1 MGGLFIVMVGLP
13 ARGKSTVA
21 SKLREG
27 LESEGLNVDI
37 FNNGILRRE
46 MLGHDSSAPSFY
58 DPQNQDGR
66 ARREE
71 LARINIKRARAFLEA
86 EGDVAVLDATNA
98 SRGRRAMIEEF
109 ARGLP
114 ILYVECCNDD
124 PDLLEASVQRKTR
137 LPEFSNLTPAEAE
150 QSFNK
155 RIEYYKS
162 IYAELE
168 SESCFLRVDTLNNRI
183 LKERLGYKIPHYIR
197 IRDILV
203 SDWVRN
209 LYLVRHGETV
219 YNVEGRIGGDA
230 PLTEKGLAQANALGR
245 HFSNL
250 VIPYIFT
257 STRQRSAQTAAPVL
271 AGQERQGFSPTRI
284 ALPEFDEIDAGVCES
299 MRYDEIRSRMPEV
312 FDARSHD
319 KYNYEYPEGEGYIT
333 LKARVDRGLKKALFL
348 SGNAPAIMI
357 VGHQAINRMILSH
370 FLYRRT
376 EDVPYIYI
384 PQDQYFHIVSTQKKK
399 LFELVRFTGKLTF

>member
-1 MGGLFIVMVGLP
+1 MSGLFIVMVGLP

-27 LESEGLNVDI
+27 LESEGLNVEV
-37 FNNGILRRE
+37 FNNGALRRE
-46 MLGHDSSAPSFY
+46 MLGQDSSEPSFY
-58 DPQNQDGR
+58 DSSNTVGR
-66 ARREE
+66 ARRDE
-71 LARINIKRARAFLEA
+71 LARTNITRACAYLQA
-86 EGDVAVLDATNA
+86 GGDVAVLDATNA
-98 SRGRRAMIEEF
+98 SRGRRQMIEEY
-109 ARGLP
+109 ARNYPLM
-114 ILYVECCNDD
+114 YVECFNDD

-137 LPEFSNLTPAEAE
+137 LPEFSHLPQDKAAE
-150 QSFNK
+150 SFNR
-155 RIEYYKS
+155 RIEYYKH
-162 IYAELE
+162 IYTPLKD
-168 SESCFLRVDTLNNRI
+168 ESCFLRVDTLNNRI
-183 LKERLGYKIPHYIR
+183 VEEKLSYKVPHYIR

-230 PLTEKGLAQANALGR
+230 SLTDNGIAQANALGR
-245 HFSNL
+245 HFSNM

-257 STRQRSAQTAAPVL
+257 STRKRSEETAAPVI
-271 AGQERQGFSPTRI
+271 AGQERQGFKATTM
-284 ALPEFDEIDAGVCES
+284 ALTEFDEINSGICEG
-299 MRYDEIRSRMPEV
+299 MMYDEIRKNMPEV
-312 FDARSHD
+312 FEARSRD
-319 KYNYEYPEGEGYIT
+319 KYNYVYPGGEGYNT

-370 FLYRRT
+370 FLFRRT

-399 LFELVRFTGKLTF
+399 LFELVRFTGRALP

>member
-1 MGGLFIVMVGLP
+1 MSGLFIVMVGLP

-27 LESEGLNVDI
+27 LESEGLRVEI
-37 FNNGILRRE
+37 FNNGELRRE
-46 MLGHDSSAPSFY
+46 RLGQDSSAPSFY
-58 DPQNQDGR
+58 EPGNEEGR
-66 ARREE
+66 MRREE
-71 LARINIKRARAFLEA
+71 LARINIRRALAFLHA
-86 EGDVAVLDATNA
+86 GGDVAVLDATNA
-98 SRGRRAMIEEF
+98 SRARRAMIEES

-114 ILYVECCNDD
+114 TLFVECFNDD

-137 LPEFSNLTPAEAE
+137 LPEFAGLTPEAAAE
-150 QSFNK
+150 SFNR
-155 RIEYYKS
+155 RIEYYRR
-162 IYAELE
+162 IYVPLGE
-168 SESCFLRVDTLNNRI
+168 ESCFLRVDTLNNRI
-183 LKERLGYKIPHYIR
+183 VEERLGYRVPHYIR

-245 HFSNL
+245 HFSNM

-271 AGQERQGFSPTRI
+271 AGQERQGFAATRM
-284 ALPEFDEIDAGVCES
+284 ALTEFDEINAGVCEG
-299 MRYDEIRSRMPEV
+299 MRYDEIRSRMPEI
-312 FDARSHD
+312 FDARARD
-319 KYNYEYPEGEGYIT
+319 KYNYVYPRGEGYST

-370 FLYRRT
+370 FLFRRT

-399 LFELVRFTGKLTF
+399 LFELVRFTGQTA